1 MKSISKQSVT
11 SDVHEK
17 TINMDKTVNQGEEND
32 SENCKIQGGN
42 KVNVS
47 TTDPKDCS
55 EIKTDKMDKNE
66 CLNVQPI
73 ELANNESSEITD
85 KQDTTSLSESSV
97 L

>member
-1 MKSISKQSVT
+1 M
-11 SDVHEK
+11 DK
-17 TINMDKTVNQGEEND
+17 TINQEKEND
-32 SENCKIQGGN
+32 SENCKIQGD

-73 ELANNESSEITD
+73 EVANNESSKITD
-85 KQDTTSLSESSV
+85 KQDTTVKAEDNVEQLLHSG
-97 L
+97 